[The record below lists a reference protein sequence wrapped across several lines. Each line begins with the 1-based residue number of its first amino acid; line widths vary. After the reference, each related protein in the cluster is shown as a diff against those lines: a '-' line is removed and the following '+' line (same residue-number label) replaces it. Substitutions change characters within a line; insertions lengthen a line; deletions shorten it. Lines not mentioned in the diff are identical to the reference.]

1 MHSLWLPGGLAPPCR
16 VISSGRK
23 SLYERHTA
31 STEAY
36 SVKMAA
42 LFSAITRFALW
53 QKLLFSR
60 RTNEDKLTTKQLG
73 LPRPNVSIQQV
84 STKGGKSYIQELER
98 KKIAVVKWLTRSVF
112 LYTTVTF
119 HRFHS
124 VFHSSLLA
132 LTLNNFLCDDL
143 FCFCKPIL
151 SRSVNKYCWFWLI
164 CCPLLYVVTGHIMCP
179 VKLCYIIQHLRH
191 VDNEKVG

>member
-1 MHSLWLPGGLAPPCR
+1 
-16 VISSGRK
+16 K

-42 LFSAITRFALW
+42 LSSAITRFALR
-53 QKLLFSR
+53 QKFLFSR

-84 STKGGKSYIQELER
+84 STKGGKSYIQELEG
-98 KKIAVVKWLTRSVF
+98 KKIEWLMRSVF
-112 LYTTVTF
+112 HIPL
-119 HRFHS
+119 
-124 VFHSSLLA
+124 SLFIGF

-151 SRSVNKYCWFWLI
+151 SRSVNKYCCF
-164 CCPLLYVVTGHIMCP
+164 
-179 VKLCYIIQHLRH
+179 
-191 VDNEKVG
+191 

>member
-1 MHSLWLPGGLAPPCR
+1 MKIAPDLSHWLPCYIHFFHKTELSMHSLWLPGGHAPPCR

-42 LFSAITRFALW
+42 LSSARTRFALW

-98 KKIAVVKWLTRSVF
+98 KKIAVVKWLTQ
-112 LYTTVTF
+112 
-119 HRFHS
+119 S
-124 VFHSSLLA
+124 VFHIPLSLFIGF
-132 LTLNNFLCDDL
+132 TVCFTVRFL
-143 FCFCKPIL
+143 
-151 SRSVNKYCWFWLI
+151 
-164 CCPLLYVVTGHIMCP
+164 H
-179 VKLCYIIQHLRH
+179 
-191 VDNEKVG
+191 

>member
-1 MHSLWLPGGLAPPCR
+1 MHSLWLPGGLAPPGL

-23 SLYERHTA
+23 SLYERHIA

-42 LFSAITRFALW
+42 LSSAITRFALW

-98 KKIAVVKWLTRSVF
+98 KKIAVVKCLTRSVF
-112 LYTTVTF
+112 HIPLSLFIGFT
-119 HRFHS
+119 

-132 LTLNNFLCDDL
+132 LTLNIF
-143 FCFCKPIL
+143 FM
-151 SRSVNKYCWFWLI
+151 WWLI
-164 CCPLLYVVTGHIMCP
+164 LL
-179 VKLCYIIQHLRH
+179 L
-191 VDNEKVG
+191 

>member
-1 MHSLWLPGGLAPPCR
+1 MHSLWLPGGLAPPFR

-23 SLYERHTA
+23 NHIRTSYSFDGGIFCQDGCPVQCNNSIRSLT
-31 STEAY
+31 
-36 SVKMAA
+36 K
-42 LFSAITRFALW
+42 
-53 QKLLFSR
+53 KLFSR

-73 LPRPNVSIQQV
+73 LPRPNVSIQV

-132 LTLNNFLCDDL
+132 LTLNHFLCDDL
-143 FCFCKPIL
+143 
-151 SRSVNKYCWFWLI
+151 
-164 CCPLLYVVTGHIMCP
+164 
-179 VKLCYIIQHLRH
+179 
-191 VDNEKVG
+191 